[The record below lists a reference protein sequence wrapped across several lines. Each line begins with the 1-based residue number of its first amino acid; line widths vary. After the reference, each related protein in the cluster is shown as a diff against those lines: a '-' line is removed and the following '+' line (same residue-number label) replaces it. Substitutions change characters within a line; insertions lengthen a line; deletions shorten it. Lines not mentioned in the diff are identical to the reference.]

1 MRQSAAYKACGV
13 IGGVTSLCG
22 AGAGGVGLGRGGW
35 PLVRPSCSCTAS
47 AGVGLW
53 RGGSGCGCGIRSG
66 WPSRRRRLST
76 KAGGEGLCSCVCWLV
91 VAAACLGCGLLLLG
105 RLWVVGSWGHLGS
118 RGRSLPRRGAWLPCL
133 AAMAGARACLEAAL
147 CARSRRIP
155 CGAVVLACSMRRIQ
169 PWAVYSQSSLSPS
182 CPEGRVWHVGDD

>member
-66 WPSRRRRLST
+66 R
-76 KAGGEGLCSCVCWLV
+76 CCC
-91 VAAACLGCGLLLLG
+91 LLG
-105 RLWVVGSWGHLGS
+105 LWASAAGPAVGSRILGS
-118 RGRSLPRRGAWLPCL
+118 FGVSWEEL
-133 AAMAGARACLEAAL
+133 AASWCVVSVSDCDGWRARLLGGGLVC
-147 CARSRRIP
+147 
-155 CGAVVLACSMRRIQ
+155 
-169 PWAVYSQSSLSPS
+169 SQSENTLW
-182 CPEGRVWHVGDD
+182 CCCAGMLHA